1 MQRECGE
8 RMDSMTGEDRESW
21 RKIMVVVDCV
31 DDPAPCPKCEKKAIK
46 QTYPVRPR
54 PSAPENLKNRLP
66 ERLNPPIEPRD
77 PPLGSASV
85 VDTLSVTGPAESLLC
100 ATTSRKT
107 AVFDEFKRQ
116 RAELPLNLNPDAA

>member
-21 RKIMVVVDCV
+21 WKIMVVVDCV

-54 PSAPENLKNRLP
+54 PTAPENLKNRLP
-66 ERLNPPIEPRD
+66 ERLNPPIEPRG

-85 VDTLSVTGPAESLLC
+85 VDALSVTGPAESLLC
-100 ATTSRKT
+100 ATPSTDGCRSEP
-107 AVFDEFKRQ
+107 F
-116 RAELPLNLNPDAA
+116 AEER